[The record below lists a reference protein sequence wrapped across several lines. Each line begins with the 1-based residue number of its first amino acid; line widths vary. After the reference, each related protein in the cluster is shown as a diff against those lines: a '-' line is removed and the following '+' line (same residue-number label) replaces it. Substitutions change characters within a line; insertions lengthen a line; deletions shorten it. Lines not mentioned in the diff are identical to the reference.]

1 MTDVTENSG
10 MNGIAAGFES
20 AAEIWYDSDA
30 TIYEN
35 RQHCLMEQCKQLEVN
50 LDNEIKSVLNNMYLN
65 VEMWNVEMK
74 VLS

>member
-1 MTDVTENSG
+1 MTSVADSSG

-50 LDNEIKSVLNNMYLN
+50 LDNEIKSVPIDLGYS
-65 VEMWNVEMK
+65 V
-74 VLS
+74 